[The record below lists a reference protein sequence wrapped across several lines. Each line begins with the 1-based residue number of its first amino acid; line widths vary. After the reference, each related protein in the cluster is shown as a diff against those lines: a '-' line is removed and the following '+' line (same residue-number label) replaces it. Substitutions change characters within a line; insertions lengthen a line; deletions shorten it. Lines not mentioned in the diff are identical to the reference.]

1 MTPTVKSILRNS
13 INVFLAS
20 TSEEKE
26 RYIQVVQKNLNDH
39 KNAMESIGMGFCNH
53 TVQAG
58 SIFLRIFNNK

>member
-1 MTPTVKSILRNS
+1 MTPLSKNILRNS

-26 RYIQVVQKNLNDH
+26 RYVRIVEKNINGH
-39 KNAMESIGMGFCNH
+39 KNAMKSIGMGYCSH

-58 SIFLRIFNNK
+58 EIFLRIFK

>member
-1 MTPTVKSILRNS
+1 MSPTAKSILRNS

-39 KNAMESIGMGFCNH
+39 KNAMESIGMGYNRN
-53 TVQAG
+53 VVDAG
-58 SIFLRIFNNK
+58 NIFLRIFNNK

>member
-1 MTPTVKSILRNS
+1 MTPTAKNILRNS
-13 INVFLAS
+13 INTFLVS

-39 KNAMESIGMGFCNH
+39 KNAMESIGMGYCRH

-58 SIFLRIFNNK
+58 DIFLRIFSAK